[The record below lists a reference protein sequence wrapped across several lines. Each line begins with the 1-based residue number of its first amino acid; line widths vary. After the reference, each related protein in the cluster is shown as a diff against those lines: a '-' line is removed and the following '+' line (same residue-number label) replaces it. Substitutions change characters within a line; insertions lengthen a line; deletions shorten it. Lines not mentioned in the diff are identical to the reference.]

1 MFAFQIISQ
10 ELLRKYLTY
19 AKLNVFPR
27 FQDKDMAKLTK
38 VYADLRKESS
48 VRFLFMYCLSG
59 FESVFALMFQCFIFI
74 APV

>member
-1 MFAFQIISQ
+1 MSEFQILSQ

-27 FQDKDMAKLTK
+27 FHEKDMAKLTK

-48 VRFLFMYCLSG
+48 V
-59 FESVFALMFQCFIFI
+59 
-74 APV
+74 